1 MQSLRQEQ
9 GQVLGEAGLVELE
22 EVEGLAGVELPLATS
37 VHDHPA
43 RCDLQTQTTM
53 AGE

>member
-1 MQSLRQEQ
+1 M
-9 GQVLGEAGLVELE
+9 QVLGEAGWVELGE
-22 EVEGLAGVELPLATS
+22 DEGLAGVELPLATL
-37 VHDHPA
+37 VRDHPA